1 MHLHEVV
8 RTAPGLGLA
17 GEIGEGID
25 MRNHALYACMTQI
38 TMGGPH
44 MHHFMGNLSVG
55 LFAVGVIENLIIIL
69 ARHYL
74 AGQV

>member
-1 MHLHEVV
+1 MHLHDPL
-8 RTAPGLGLA
+8 RSAPELA
-17 GEIGEGID
+17 LTGEIGEGIN

-38 TMGGPH
+38 TMGPH
-44 MHHFMGNLSVG
+44 MHYFMGNLSVR